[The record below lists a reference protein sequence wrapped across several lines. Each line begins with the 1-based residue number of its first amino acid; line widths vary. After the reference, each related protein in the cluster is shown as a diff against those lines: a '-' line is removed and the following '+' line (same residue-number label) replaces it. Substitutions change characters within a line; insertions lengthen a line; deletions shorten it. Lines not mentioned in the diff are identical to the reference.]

1 MKEVKSIENW
11 QNLDLNWHD
20 VPREKAC
27 TRPSL
32 KLTHGNN
39 CERMSVAKTQFHK
52 TSTTARKLASS
63 E

>member
-20 VPREKAC
+20 VPREKAWA
-27 TRPSL
+27 RSSL

-39 CERMSVAKTQFHK
+39 CERRSVAKTQFHK